1 MNILSV
7 DAISKTVADKDLL
20 RDVSFGLNEGEKA
33 GLIGINGSGKTTLLR
48 LIANL
53 DEPDSGRVARARNLK
68 IAYLPQIPVFNPE
81 VTVREHIY
89 SSSNPRLVLIR
100 EYEKALETG
109 KGDLDHL
116 QHEMEKSR
124 AWDFENEIKSVL
136 FELDI
141 RDLDMKMGNLSGGM
155 ARKVAMAQALID
167 DADLLIL
174 DEPTNH
180 LDARTSQWLEEY
192 LVESKKAL
200 ILVTHDR
207 YFLENIT
214 SRIFELDGGVL
225 TQYEGAYSDFLER
238 KAAIAETTQRT
249 EQKASR
255 LLKSELEW
263 LRRQPKARGTKQK
276 ARIDRIDDLSSRKT
290 SKTEKFQFSSS
301 GTESKNRIL
310 ELKNI
315 GKSYGERTLFGGFNH
330 TFRSGERLGVLGP
343 NGCGKSTLFKIISGV
358 IEPDTGTVVKGLHT
372 RIGFFGQDAS
382 EMDGSAKVFDFVK
395 KTAGEL
401 MEHDGKKVD
410 SGRLLDYF
418 GFTDRMQHTAISR
431 LSGGERRRLQL
442 VLLLALSPN
451 FLILD
456 EPTNDLDIS
465 TLGLLEE
472 YLLQFGG
479 CVLAS
484 SHDRYFLD
492 RIAPALFV
500 FEDEILKF
508 EGTASEYLEQ
518 AGKRKK
524 SAAKAEK
531 QAKASAQVKKLSFK
545 EVREFADL
553 EKEIETL
560 EKEKSRLEEILA
572 SGADYEKI
580 REAGESFNTLSTRLK
595 EKMDRWEELA
605 QKQS

>member
-1 MNILSV
+1 MKNPRDLAQGTLLMIAVVLIWGAFLPVSQVALRAIDPYWLSGLRFGAGALVFLGIL
-7 DAISKTVADKDLL
+7 AWREGRQALHPGQHWRRALL
-20 RDVSFGLNEGEKA
+20 IGSIGIGGFGLLVFEG
-33 GLIGINGSGKTTLLR
+33 LR
-48 LIANL
+48 LTRPEQAAMILAL
-53 DEPDSGRVARARNLK
+53 TPVQVALWQWWKTGHRPDRVTL
-68 IAYLPQIPVFNPE
+68 
-81 VTVREHIY
+81 
-89 SSSNPRLVLIR
+89 
-100 EYEKALETG
+100 
-109 KGDLDHL
+109 
-116 QHEMEKSR
+116 
-124 AWDFENEIKSVL
+124 
-136 FELDI
+136 
-141 RDLDMKMGNLSGGM
+141 
-155 ARKVAMAQALID
+155 
-167 DADLLIL
+167 
-174 DEPTNH
+174 
-180 LDARTSQWLEEY
+180 
-192 LVESKKAL
+192 
-200 ILVTHDR
+200 
-207 YFLENIT
+207 
-214 SRIFELDGGVL
+214 
-225 TQYEGAYSDFLER
+225 
-238 KAAIAETTQRT
+238 AAIAAALCGEALVITH
-249 EQKASR
+249 
-255 LLKSELEW
+255 
-263 LRRQPKARGTKQK
+263 G
-276 ARIDRIDDLSSRKT
+276 DL
-290 SKTEKFQFSSS
+290 
-301 GTESKNRIL
+301 
-310 ELKNI
+310 
-315 GKSYGERTLFGGFNH
+315 
-330 TFRSGERLGVLGP
+330 
-343 NGCGKSTLFKIISGV
+343 
-358 IEPDTGTVVKGLHT
+358 
-372 RIGFFGQDAS
+372 
-382 EMDGSAKVFDFVK
+382 
-395 KTAGEL
+395 
-401 MEHDGKKVD
+401 
-410 SGRLLDYF
+410 
-418 GFTDRMQHTAISR
+418 SR